1 MVLTLKEKEK
11 LVEKATSLYNEI
23 KEINIRQQI
32 KVHIAPKYYPSN
44 CKYSDSGLTYYYKGG
59 IGIFGEDVENS
70 LKDLKEYIK
79 YQKGEIDYHFVSD
92 YQINALLD
100 FIYYKDTILDTIK
113 RTNERERNELNSLLD

>member
-11 LVEKATSLYNEI
+11 LVEKATNLYNEI
-23 KEINIRQQI
+23 KEIKIRQQI
-32 KVHIAPKYYPSN
+32 KVNLAPKYYPSN
-44 CKYSDSGLTYYYKGG
+44 TRYSDSGLNYYYKGG
-59 IGIFGEDVENS
+59 VGIFGEDVEDS

-113 RTNERERNELNSLLD
+113 RTNERERNELSNLLD